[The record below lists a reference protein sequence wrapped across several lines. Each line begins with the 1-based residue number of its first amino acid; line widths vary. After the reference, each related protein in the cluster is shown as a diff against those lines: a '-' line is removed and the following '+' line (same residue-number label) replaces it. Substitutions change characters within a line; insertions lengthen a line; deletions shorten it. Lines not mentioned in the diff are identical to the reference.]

1 MVKSTEKT
9 ETSSER
15 IETERKR
22 AEQISQSD
30 GKGTENESAAN
41 QAAQPTPQPAP
52 PNIDASSMTKSYA
65 NFCQVHPGPEELA
78 IDFGFSPSN
87 ILTPQTNA
95 EIKVDHR
102 VIVNYFMAKRLAGL
116 LQGSIQRYE
125 ALFGVLETN
134 IQKRVQQPPAPRL
147 P

>member
-1 MVKSTEKT
+1 MAKSTEKT

-22 AEQISQSD
+22 AEQISKSD
-30 GKGTENESAAN
+30 GNGENESAAN
-41 QAAQPTPQPAP
+41 QAAQPTPQPAL
-52 PNIDASSMTKSYA
+52 PNIDAAGMTKSYA

-87 ILTPQTNA
+87 ILAPQTNA

-102 VIVNYFMAKRLAGL
+102 VIVNYYMAKRLAGL

-134 IQKRVQQPPAPRL
+134 IQKRVQQPPARL
-147 P
+147 K

>member
-1 MVKSTEKT
+1 MAKSTEKT

-22 AEQISQSD
+22 AEQISQSE
-30 GKGTENESAAN
+30 GKEAENEAAAD
-41 QAAQPTPQPAP
+41 QAARPPLEPT
-52 PNIDASSMTKSYA
+52 IDALGMTKSYA

-87 ILTPQTNA
+87 ILAPQAKA

-102 VIVNYFMAKRLAGL
+102 IIVNYFMAKRLVGL

-134 IQKRVQQPPAPRL
+134 IQKRVQQPPARL
-147 P
+147 K